1 MKKLKNTS
9 WYWIVKHIVLAVVI
23 AFLLIFAAMQFLD
36 WGTDHGEYLEVPEFV
51 GMSFEEA
58 QSVAAQS
65 GVRLEIV
72 DSVYSKRGRG
82 LVREQ
87 NPSPGSKVKENRRI
101 LITMN
106 AHGVQKVAVPNLVG
120 YSTRQAIADLRSRG
134 LRLGRIKYVN
144 DIATNNV
151 LKQQYRG
158 RDIAPGRMI
167 EAESSIDLVVGL
179 NMDDSETLIPDVT
192 GKRASDASRDL
203 HDYYINVRSLRYD
216 KSVRTYEDSLKA
228 VVYRQAPEASQLPV
242 KMGTDVTL
250 YLRVEETEE

>member
-1 MKKLKNTS
+1 
-9 WYWIVKHIVLAVVI
+9 
-23 AFLLIFAAMQFLD
+23 
-36 WGTDHGEYLEVPEFV
+36 
-51 GMSFEEA
+51 
-58 QSVAAQS
+58 
-65 GVRLEIV
+65 
-72 DSVYSKRGRG
+72 
-82 LVREQ
+82 
-87 NPSPGSKVKENRRI
+87 
-101 LITMN
+101 MN